1 MVVKAFILSGQEGV
15 DYPFWDRLYWYEDTT
30 LGGEFGQQSAIPG
43 VNAGH
48 NRRLIMSE
56 LLVVR
61 QLSVEL
67 RDGYA
72 SDNAPGDC
80 QQDHAANELSSD
92 AFKSGREVSEPI

>member
-1 MVVKAFILSGQEGV
+1 M
-15 DYPFWDRLYWYEDTT
+15 R
-30 LGGEFGQQSAIPG
+30 
-43 VNAGH
+43 
-48 NRRLIMSE
+48 E

-80 QQDHAANELSSD
+80 QQDHAANYLSGDS
-92 AFKSGREVSEPI
+92 FKSWREVPEPI